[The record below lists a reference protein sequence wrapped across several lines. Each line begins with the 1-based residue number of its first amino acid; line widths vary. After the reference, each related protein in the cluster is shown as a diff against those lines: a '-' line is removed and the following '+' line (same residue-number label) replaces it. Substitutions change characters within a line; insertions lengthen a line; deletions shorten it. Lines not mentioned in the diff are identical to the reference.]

1 MQNYANNDELKLG
14 LLMQDTLESF
24 FEYEDCINPSE
35 SHKQNIKYKLEK
47 LIDVL
52 KKTNNQYLREIESLR
67 QELDQQ

>member
-1 MQNYANNDELKLG
+1 MGNYANNNDEGQLG

-35 SHKQNIKYKLEK
+35 FHKQSIKHKLEK

-52 KKTNNQYLREIESLR
+52 KRTNNQYLSEIESLR
-67 QELDQQ
+67 HDLD